1 MSFATQISNRNFLS
15 PGGFRF
21 PLAKYPKVAYFAQ
34 MASIPGMQL
43 SMVQAPTPYRETF
56 IDGTISYSRLNLT
69 FIVDEDL
76 ENYIILHNWMRALGV
91 PDKFSER
98 AEFELEAN
106 TTSRNRDLGTDFRF
120 ADGTLSILD
129 SNFNPKFNVVF
140 QDLKPVDLS
149 TLDFDATL
157 GDQEYFQAQATFDFL
172 SYEIQQL
179 DGTRV
184 AKLK

>member
-21 PLAKYPKVAYFAQ
+21 TLAKYPKVAYFAQ
-34 MASIPGMQL
+34 LASIPGMQL

-56 IDGTISYSRLNLT
+56 IDGTISYSRFNLT

-91 PDKFSER
+91 PDNFSER
-98 AEFELEAN
+98 ETFEREELNKPYAM
-106 TTSRNRDLGTDFRF
+106 GADFRF

-140 QDLKPVDLS
+140 KDLKPVDLS

-172 SYEIQQL
+172 SYEIQTL
-179 DGTRV
+179 DGNRV